1 MYEQMRSEADKI
13 WNARSNSIHP
23 IISVGIS
30 ASSVSVGAGR
40 TLARIREE
48 VQQKY
53 SDVIV
58 EEVGDIGFSWAD
70 PVVHITMPGTPQ
82 ITYGNISED
91 IVEQFLADILVD
103 SNLRSDLSLG
113 VAGDGEFKGINPLEN
128 QPWMIHQKRIIMEN
142 YGYTIPQNL
151 SHYISNGGMEALD
164 KALNSMTPE
173 EVIEE
178 VKNSDL
184 RGRGGALFPTG
195 VKWSFMQNAPEGD
208 KYLAI
213 NAEEGD
219 PGAFTDVSIIENDPY
234 KLLEGMLIAS
244 YAMGCNKS
252 FIHVR
257 AEYQLAVERLT
268 EAVKSLE
275 EHNLVGDNILG
286 SGFSHEIEVDA
297 TGHAYICG
305 EETALMESLEGKL
318 GAPRPRPPFPAGYGI
333 FGRPTNINNVKTI
346 SYVPTVIKIGH
357 KEFKNI
363 GAESASGTAL
373 LSLSGHINRRGVAE
387 IPVGLNL
394 STVID
399 DIGGGSSDSNGIKA
413 LQCGGPLGGI
423 MSSEEMDMPTDFQGM
438 SLKGSPLGSG
448 GIMVVSNSSCI
459 VNLVKNIAEFNEDE
473 SCGKCFPCRKGTT
486 HIVQI
491 LKNIVEGY
499 GNQSDLSK
507 LNDIGESMVAGSLCG
522 LGQLAPGVLKNA
534 LKYFSEE
541 FNEHIDEKKC
551 AAGVCGKL
559 A

>member
-40 TLARIREE
+40 TLARIQEE

-53 SDVIV
+53 SEVIV

-113 VAGDGEFKGINPLEN
+113 VAGGGEFKGINPLEN

-305 EETALMESLEGKL
+305 EETALMESLEGKR

-423 MSSEEMDMPTDFQGM
+423 MSSEEMNMPTDFQGM

-459 VNLVKNIAEFNEDE
+459 VSLVKNIAEFNEDE

>member
-1 MYEQMRSEADKI
+1 MYEQMKSEADKI

-40 TLARIREE
+40 TLARIQEE

-53 SDVIV
+53 SEVIV

-113 VAGDGEFKGINPLEN
+113 VAGGGEFKGINPLEN

-305 EETALMESLEGKL
+305 EETALMESLEGKR

-459 VNLVKNIAEFNEDE
+459 VSLVKNIAEFNEDE

>member
-305 EETALMESLEGKL
+305 EETALMESLEGKR

>member
-1 MYEQMRSEADKI
+1 MYEQMKSEADKI

-53 SDVIV
+53 SEVIV

-113 VAGDGEFKGINPLEN
+113 VAGGGEFKGINPLEN

-305 EETALMESLEGKL
+305 EETALMESLEGKR

-399 DIGGGSSDSNGIKA
+399 DIGGGSSDINGIKA

-423 MSSEEMDMPTDFQGM
+423 MSSEEMNMPTDFQGM

>member
-1 MYEQMRSEADKI
+1 MFEQMRSEADKI

-40 TLARIREE
+40 TLARIQEE

-53 SDVIV
+53 SEVIV

-113 VAGDGEFKGINPLEN
+113 VAGGGEFKGINPLEN

-305 EETALMESLEGKL
+305 EETALMESLEGKR

-399 DIGGGSSDSNGIKA
+399 DIGGGSSDINGIKA

-459 VNLVKNIAEFNEDE
+459 VSLVKNIAEFNEDE

>member
-1 MYEQMRSEADKI
+1 MVIPYL
-13 WNARSNSIHP
+13 
-23 IISVGIS
+23 
-30 ASSVSVGAGR
+30 R
-40 TLARIREE
+40 TC
-48 VQQKY
+48 
-53 SDVIV
+53 
-58 EEVGDIGFSWAD
+58 
-70 PVVHITMPGTPQ
+70 P
-82 ITYGNISED
+82 
-91 IVEQFLADILVD
+91 
-103 SNLRSDLSLG
+103 
-113 VAGDGEFKGINPLEN
+113 
-128 QPWMIHQKRIIMEN
+128 
-142 YGYTIPQNL
+142 
-151 SHYISNGGMEALD
+151 
-164 KALNSMTPE
+164 MTPE

-305 EETALMESLEGKL
+305 EETALMESLEGKR

>member
-1 MYEQMRSEADKI
+1 MYEQMKSEADKI

-305 EETALMESLEGKL
+305 EETALMESLEGKR

-399 DIGGGSSDSNGIKA
+399 DIGGGSSDINGIKA

-423 MSSEEMDMPTDFQGM
+423 MSSEEMNMPTDFQGM

-459 VNLVKNIAEFNEDE
+459 VSLVKNIAEFNEDE

>member
-1 MYEQMRSEADKI
+1 M
-13 WNARSNSIHP
+13 
-23 IISVGIS
+23 
-30 ASSVSVGAGR
+30 
-40 TLARIREE
+40 
-48 VQQKY
+48 
-53 SDVIV
+53 
-58 EEVGDIGFSWAD
+58 
-70 PVVHITMPGTPQ
+70 
-82 ITYGNISED
+82 
-91 IVEQFLADILVD
+91 
-103 SNLRSDLSLG
+103 
-113 VAGDGEFKGINPLEN
+113 
-128 QPWMIHQKRIIMEN
+128 
-142 YGYTIPQNL
+142 
-151 SHYISNGGMEALD
+151 
-164 KALNSMTPE
+164 
-173 EVIEE
+173 
-178 VKNSDL
+178 
-184 RGRGGALFPTG
+184 
-195 VKWSFMQNAPEGD
+195 
-208 KYLAI
+208 
-213 NAEEGD
+213 
-219 PGAFTDVSIIENDPY
+219 
-234 KLLEGMLIAS
+234 
-244 YAMGCNKS
+244 
-252 FIHVR
+252 
-257 AEYQLAVERLT
+257 
-268 EAVKSLE
+268 
-275 EHNLVGDNILG
+275 G

-305 EETALMESLEGKL
+305 EETALMESLEGKR

-346 SYVPTVIKIGH
+346 SYVPTVIKTGH
-357 KEFKNI
+357 KEFKKS

-399 DIGGGSSDSNGIKA
+399 DIGGGSSDINGIKA

-459 VNLVKNIAEFNEDE
+459 VSLVKNIAEFNEDE

>member
-1 MYEQMRSEADKI
+1 MYEQMKSEADKI

-40 TLARIREE
+40 TLARIQEE

-53 SDVIV
+53 SEVIV

-113 VAGDGEFKGINPLEN
+113 VAGGGEFKGINPLEN

-305 EETALMESLEGKL
+305 EETALMESLEGKR

-399 DIGGGSSDSNGIKA
+399 DIGGGSSDINGIKA

-459 VNLVKNIAEFNEDE
+459 VSLVKNIAEFNEDE

>member
-1 MYEQMRSEADKI
+1 MYEQMKSEADKI

-40 TLARIREE
+40 TLARIQEE

-53 SDVIV
+53 SEVIV

-113 VAGDGEFKGINPLEN
+113 VAGGGEFKGINPLEN

-305 EETALMESLEGKL
+305 EETALMESLEGKR

-423 MSSEEMDMPTDFQGM
+423 MSSEEMNMPTDFQGM

-459 VNLVKNIAEFNEDE
+459 VSLVKNIAEFNEDE

>member
-1 MYEQMRSEADKI
+1 MRSEADKI

-195 VKWSFMQNAPEGD
+195 VKWSFMPQNTE
-208 KYLAI
+208 I
-213 NAEEGD
+213 Q
-219 PGAFTDVSIIENDPY
+219 
-234 KLLEGMLIAS
+234 KLL
-244 YAMGCNKS
+244 
-252 FIHVR
+252 
-257 AEYQLAVERLT
+257 
-268 EAVKSLE
+268 
-275 EHNLVGDNILG
+275 
-286 SGFSHEIEVDA
+286 
-297 TGHAYICG
+297 YINY
-305 EETALMESLEGKL
+305 L
-318 GAPRPRPPFPAGYGI
+318 
-333 FGRPTNINNVKTI
+333 
-346 SYVPTVIKIGH
+346 
-357 KEFKNI
+357 
-363 GAESASGTAL
+363 
-373 LSLSGHINRRGVAE
+373 
-387 IPVGLNL
+387 
-394 STVID
+394 
-399 DIGGGSSDSNGIKA
+399 
-413 LQCGGPLGGI
+413 
-423 MSSEEMDMPTDFQGM
+423 
-438 SLKGSPLGSG
+438 
-448 GIMVVSNSSCI
+448 
-459 VNLVKNIAEFNEDE
+459 
-473 SCGKCFPCRKGTT
+473 
-486 HIVQI
+486 
-491 LKNIVEGY
+491 
-499 GNQSDLSK
+499 
-507 LNDIGESMVAGSLCG
+507 
-522 LGQLAPGVLKNA
+522 
-534 LKYFSEE
+534 
-541 FNEHIDEKKC
+541 
-551 AAGVCGKL
+551 
-559 A
+559 

>member
-13 WNARSNSIHP
+13 WNARSNSIHA

-305 EETALMESLEGKL
+305 EETALMESLEGKR